1 MKKRISTQALVEQ
14 LSSHIALIPFRN
26 KSFRFYRKRKDR
38 PESYDPTLRHQ
49 SGFDTRLSWN
59 ES

>member
-49 SGFDTRLSWN
+49 LEYAIGI
-59 ES
+59 